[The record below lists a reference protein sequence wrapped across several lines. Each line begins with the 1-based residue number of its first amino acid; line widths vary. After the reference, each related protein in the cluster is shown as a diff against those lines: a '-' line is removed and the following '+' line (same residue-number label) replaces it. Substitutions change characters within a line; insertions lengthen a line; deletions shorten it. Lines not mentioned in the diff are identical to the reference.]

1 MEKRWVV
8 VKKNKQM
15 KMERREERSA
25 SEMKLQRQQREHLEE
40 KPTPEKEPIFNGGDG
55 VDLCE
60 VWFPFSRELRLG
72 IFSVLG

>member
-1 MEKRWVV
+1 MV

-60 VWFPFSRELRLG
+60 V
-72 IFSVLG
+72 